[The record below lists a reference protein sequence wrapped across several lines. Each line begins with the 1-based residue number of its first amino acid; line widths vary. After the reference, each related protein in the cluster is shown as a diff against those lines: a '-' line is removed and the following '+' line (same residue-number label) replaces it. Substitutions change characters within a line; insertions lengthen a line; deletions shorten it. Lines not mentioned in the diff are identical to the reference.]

1 MKPKGPNARK
11 LILGLLLATDG
22 APLNVRDAITACALF
37 DITENNVRV
46 TLVRLSADGLIR
58 ASGRGAYVMG
68 PRAEGLTAAVSQ
80 WRIAEQRVVAWGG
93 RYVLVHT
100 GPLSRSDRQTVQRRE
115 RALHLFGLRELE
127 RGLFVRPDNLRGGVA
142 DLRERLV
149 SVGLEAEAAVFG
161 ADGFDHAREARIGGL
176 WDGAALSRSYARQH
190 AELMAWL
197 ERSALLDDDVAARE
211 SYLLGGEA
219 IRQVVFDPWLPAELV
234 DTVARTQFVA
244 TVRRFDAAGKAIWRG
259 VSGGRAFMPL
269 ADPG

>member
-1 MKPKGPNARK
+1 M
-11 LILGLLLATDG
+11 
-22 APLNVRDAITACALF
+22 
-37 DITENNVRV
+37 
-46 TLVRLSADGLIR
+46 
-58 ASGRGAYVMG
+58 
-68 PRAEGLTAAVSQ
+68 
-80 WRIAEQRVVAWGG
+80 
-93 RYVLVHT
+93 
-100 GPLSRSDRQTVQRRE
+100 
-115 RALHLFGLRELE
+115 
-127 RGLFVRPDNLRGGVA
+127 A

-211 SYLLGGEA
+211 SYLLGEA
-219 IRQVVFDPWLPAELV
+219 IRQVVFHRSASPELV

>member
-1 MKPKGPNARK
+1 MKPNARN

-22 APLNVRDAITACALF
+22 APLNVRDAIVACALF

-46 TLVRLSADGLIR
+46 TLVRLSSDGLIR
-58 ASGRGAYVMG
+58 ASGRGAYVVG

-80 WRIAEQRVVAWGG
+80 WRTAELRVRTWEG

-100 GPLSRSDRQTVQRRE
+100 GNLSRSDRATVQRRE

-127 RGLFVRPDNLRGGVA
+127 RGVFVRPDNLLGSVA
-142 DLRERLV
+142 DLRERMLN
-149 SVGLEAEAAVFG
+149 VGLDADAAVFR
-161 ADGFDHAREARIGGL
+161 ADAFDDERQAQISRL
-176 WDGAALSRSYARQH
+176 WDGAALGRAYVQQRSRL
-190 AELMAWL
+190 EAWL
-197 ERSALLDDDVAARE
+197 LQSGELEDDVAARE
-211 SYLLGGEA
+211 SYLLGGAA

-234 DTVARTQFVA
+234 DTDARASFVD

-259 VSGGRAFMPL
+259 LSGGCSFMPL